1 MSCNIHFQVAFDE
14 VILKLRM
21 SVDLDYGHHLTHT
34 KVVEHFF
41 ESHQGGENPHLNFIA
56 HMLPLGSRWL
66 QRLRNTSFAVLIFDR
81 QPQPPQTC
89 ISST

>member
-1 MSCNIHFQVAFDE
+1 
-14 VILKLRM
+14 
-21 SVDLDYGHHLTHT
+21 
-34 KVVEHFF
+34 VVEHFF

-66 QRLRNTSFAVLIFDR
+66 QRLRNTSFVVLIFDR
-81 QPQPPQTC
+81 QPQPPETC